1 MREEGA
7 RYGESTHRFTCPKWG
22 EQQLLNDH
30 TIRIRFISM
39 GFEIFME
46 RSVERIRMRGQTQ
59 QQPRRGLRG
68 GKKRR
73 HGQHRSRDHE
83 PSLRMVIYL
92 YNVPTVPTSLSHRI
106 VRRFGL
112 TFDATPDSLGSLM
125 RFGPCVST
133 VIPGTHFQPAPFRWD
148 LRPAVIARAG
158 PTVAI
163 GSRLWKLCRRP
174 FNDEPEGL
182 RIVRSLTC
190 CKGRQ
195 ERVNGQTF

>member
-39 GFEIFME
+39 DSEVFME

-92 YNVPTVPTSLSHRI
+92 YNVPTVATSLSHRV

-112 TFDATPDSLGSLM
+112 TFDAPPIHKVALCSLGLASPPSSPELI
-125 RFGPCVST
+125 SN
-133 VIPGTHFQPAPFRWD
+133 
-148 LRPAVIARAG
+148 LRHSAG
-158 PTVAI
+158 LAQWWP
-163 GSRLWKLCRRP
+163 
-174 FNDEPEGL
+174 
-182 RIVRSLTC
+182 
-190 CKGRQ
+190 
-195 ERVNGQTF
+195 